1 MKRILTIVCC
11 LAATVA
17 CMAVGK
23 VKADKDTEQFRYEI
37 ECAGN
42 GAQGSYLVRVWTYT
56 KNAKSSNAINQC
68 KKNAVHGI
76 IFKGYT
82 GGNGCV
88 AQRPLAATPGVEAEH
103 AEYFKQFFADGG
115 EFLKY
120 VQVTDGTQ
128 ETVKFGR
135 EYKVGV
141 VVTVA
146 KDALR
151 KALEQAG
158 IIRSLGSGF

>member
-1 MKRILTIVCC
+1 
-11 LAATVA
+11 
-17 CMAVGK
+17 MAVGK
-23 VKADKDTEQFRYEI
+23 AKADKDTEQFRYEI

>member
-1 MKRILTIVCC
+1 MKRILTVVCC
-11 LAATVA
+11 LAVTVA
-17 CMAVGK
+17 CMAVSK
-23 VKADKDTEQFRYEI
+23 AKADKDTEQFRYEI

-56 KNAKSSNAINQC
+56 KKVDSSNAINQC

-103 AEYFKQFFADGG
+103 AEFFKHFFADGG

-120 VQVTDGTQ
+120 VQVTSGTQ

>member
-1 MKRILTIVCC
+1 
-11 LAATVA
+11 
-17 CMAVGK
+17 
-23 VKADKDTEQFRYEI
+23 
-37 ECAGN
+37 
-42 GAQGSYLVRVWTYT
+42 
-56 KNAKSSNAINQC
+56 
-68 KKNAVHGI
+68 VHGI